1 MRGLEKNRM
10 KRDIQTRKH
19 TDGHRDSMKE
29 SAKGRFFENVRFSIL
44 LVVLGNTY
52 LEEIIRNGFYNFCIL
67 ETNPFNSKNFTPH
80 LVNDLHQRLKGHEF
94 IIHH

>member
-1 MRGLEKNRM
+1 MPETQGFRI
-10 KRDIQTRKH
+10 KRVLFTHFGQFPQDKSFIK
-19 TDGHRDSMKE
+19 
-29 SAKGRFFENVRFSIL
+29 NVRFCIL

-67 ETNPFNSKNFTPH
+67 ETNPFNSKNFTPR
-80 LVNDLHQRLKGHEF
+80 LVNDLHQRLKGHKF